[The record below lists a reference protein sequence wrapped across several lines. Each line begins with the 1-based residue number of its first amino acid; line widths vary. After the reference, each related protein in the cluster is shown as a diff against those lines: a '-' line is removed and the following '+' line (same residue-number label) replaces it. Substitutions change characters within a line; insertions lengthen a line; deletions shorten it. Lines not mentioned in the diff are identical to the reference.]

1 MVDRIKRILEYSQ
14 MSTSAFADKIDIS
27 RSSLAHIFAGRNQ
40 PSLDVAKKILV
51 AFPEI
56 STEWLI
62 MGMGNMLQSV
72 PVQSVAQASA
82 TVPSDAPS
90 PTQFDLFAGASES
103 DTEDKNT
110 TPLDSYSMESVG
122 NENINSS
129 EASVLTQDL
138 VQKPQ
143 IRAKVRASETNI
155 SARES
160 KRDRN
165 INSRGDKKVVQIV
178 FFYEDRS
185 FEVYTPSR

>member
-110 TPLDSYSMESVG
+110 TPLDSNSMESVDY
-122 NENINSS
+122 ENINSS

>member
-110 TPLDSYSMESVG
+110 TPLDSNSMESVG

>member
-103 DTEDKNT
+103 DTEDKSA
-110 TPLDSYSMESVG
+110 TPSDSNSMESVD

>member
-103 DTEDKNT
+103 DTEDKSA
-110 TPLDSYSMESVG
+110 TPLDSNSMESVD

>member
-110 TPLDSYSMESVG
+110 TPLDSNSMESVD